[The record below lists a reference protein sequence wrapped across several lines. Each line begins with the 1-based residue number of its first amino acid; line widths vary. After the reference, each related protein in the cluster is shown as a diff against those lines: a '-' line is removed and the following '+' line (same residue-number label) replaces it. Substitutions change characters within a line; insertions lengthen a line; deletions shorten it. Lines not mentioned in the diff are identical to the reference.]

1 MAEAQVAPV
10 TVPVATLGHIEP
22 FDENLE
28 DISSY
33 IERLDQFF
41 LANVIPDERKAPVFL
56 SLSGRKIY
64 QLLKNLTAPQ
74 LPKEKTYKELT
85 EILENH
91 FRPKV
96 NITTERYRFQSR
108 KQGSGESIHDYVSAL
123 KQLSINCAF
132 NNDLDDRLRDTFI
145 FGLGNTETK
154 KRLLAKPELNF
165 ATAVQQASAI
175 EQANADASEI
185 NRDVKPVHAVDRQR
199 PRQRRR
205 RQRPPPQRKI
215 ALRRAT
221 DAVKQIT
228 RHRTVFTRTKH
239 EQTVTRLDTFDL
251 RVDS

>member
-108 KQGSGESIHDYVSAL
+108 KQGSSESIHDYVSAL
-123 KQLSINCAF
+123 KQLSIN
-132 NNDLDDRLRDTFI
+132 
-145 FGLGNTETK
+145 
-154 KRLLAKPELNF
+154 
-165 ATAVQQASAI
+165 
-175 EQANADASEI
+175 
-185 NRDVKPVHAVDRQR
+185 
-199 PRQRRR
+199 
-205 RQRPPPQRKI
+205 
-215 ALRRAT
+215 
-221 DAVKQIT
+221 
-228 RHRTVFTRTKH
+228 
-239 EQTVTRLDTFDL
+239 
-251 RVDS
+251 